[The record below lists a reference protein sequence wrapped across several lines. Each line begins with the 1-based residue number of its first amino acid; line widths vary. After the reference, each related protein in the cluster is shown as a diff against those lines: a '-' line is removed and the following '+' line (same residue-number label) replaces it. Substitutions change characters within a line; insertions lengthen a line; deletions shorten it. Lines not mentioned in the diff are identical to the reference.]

1 MVFNLIFANSTIHC
15 FLLLL
20 LIVDLH
26 FLIPAVNAQIFN
38 PTAADVMPVGIP
50 NKKAKA
56 KIESHTVIAE
66 AKINLFVLLTHLF
79 ILFYLLK

>member
-38 PTAADVMPVGIP
+38 LTAAHVMPVGIP

-56 KIESHTVIAE
+56 KIKSHTVTAE

-79 ILFYLLK
+79 ILFYLFK